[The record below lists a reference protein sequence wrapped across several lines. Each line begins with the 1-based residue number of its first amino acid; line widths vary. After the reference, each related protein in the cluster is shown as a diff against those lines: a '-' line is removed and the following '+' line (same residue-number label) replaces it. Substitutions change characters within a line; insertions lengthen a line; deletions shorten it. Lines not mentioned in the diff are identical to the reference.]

1 MPPVLNVSSRSDLV
15 LRDAYYP
22 VLVRN
27 VVTCRHSKAAG
38 ESFNQMPCI
47 TPCIL
52 NGNAPT
58 DRGIPPPNFLYRIVR
73 SPTAYRSVA
82 LHLEERNVY
91 RNSEF
96 VKEFPVLC
104 DMRADYRGGGTK
116 RKAKYGTDHL
126 NPFSSPS

>member
-1 MPPVLNVSSRSDLV
+1 

-27 VVTCRHSKAAG
+27 VVRCRQSKAAG
-38 ESFNQMPCI
+38 ESVNQMRRI

-58 DRGIPPPNFLYRIVR
+58 DRGIPLPNFLYRVVQ
-73 SPTAYRSVA
+73 SPIAYRSVA

-104 DMRADYRGGGTK
+104 DMGADYKGG
-116 RKAKYGTDHL
+116 RKQKERQNIGLIT
-126 NPFSSPS
+126 